1 MGTLISYSKG
11 VISSLDTFHMMKKEC
26 LYNLAHIH
34 DQTKYLSLLKTTGV
48 VREFI
53 DVFSID
59 LVGVNPH
66 IDINFLIEFVLVT
79 KPVSINSYWMA
90 SKVLNGLKER

>member
-1 MGTLISYSKG
+1 M
-11 VISSLDTFHMMKKEC
+11 ISSLDTCHMMKKEC
-26 LYNLAHIH
+26 LYYLAYIH
-34 DQTKYLSLLKTTGV
+34 DLTKYLSFLKTRGV

-59 LVGVNPH
+59 LVGVHPH
-66 IDINFLIEFVLVT
+66 IDIDFLIDLVLVT
-79 KPVSINSYWMA
+79 KSAFTHSYWMA

>member
-11 VISSLDTFHMMKKEC
+11 VISSLDTCHMMKKEC
-26 LYNLAHIH
+26 LYYLAQIY
-34 DQTKYLSLLKTTGV
+34 DQMKYLSLSKTTGV

-59 LVGVNPH
+59 LEGVHPH
-66 IDINFLIEFVLVT
+66 IDINFLIDWVLVT
-79 KPVSINSYWMA
+79 KPASIHSYWM
-90 SKVLNGLKER
+90 SLKELNKLKER